1 MDVEIRPVTSTKALK
16 QFVSFPY
23 SLYAGNPFW
32 VPPLRVEELQTLR
45 RDKNPAFE
53 FCEAKYWLA
62 FKDGKIVGRI
72 AGILNNAYNKIWG
85 KRAVRFGYLEFIND
99 DQVSEAL
106 LNTLEVWAKGKGA
119 ESVHGPLGFTGL
131 DPEGLLIEGFD
142 EIGNMTT
149 IYNFSYYPVH
159 LEKHGYQK
167 EVDWVEF
174 EVKVP
179 SGIHERLKQF
189 ADVVARRNDL
199 RILEVKSRKEL
210 LPYAK
215 EMFHLLNEAYKGLS
229 DFIPLTEKQ
238 IDMFINRYLK
248 LIHHDYVSVVLDRE
262 GRVAAFGVTIPS
274 LAKALQKARGRL
286 FPLGFIHLLRA
297 LRKNDTVEMLLIAVR
312 PDLQGKGVN
321 ALLMH
326 EYNKI
331 YVRHNILKA
340 ESNPELET
348 NSKVQAQ
355 WKFFDTRQ
363 HKRRRCYVK
372 YL

>member
-1 MDVEIRPVTSTKALK
+1 MDVEIIPVTGIRSLK

-32 VPPLRVEELQTLR
+32 VPPLRFEELQTLR
-45 RDKNPAFE
+45 WDKNPAFE

-62 FKDGKIVGRI
+62 FKDGRVAGRI
-72 AGILNNAYNKIWG
+72 AGILNSTYNETWG
-85 KRAVRFGYLEFIND
+85 KKTLRFGYLEFID
-99 DQVSEAL
+99 DHRVSEAL
-106 LNTLEVWAKGKGA
+106 LRTVENWAKEKGV
-119 ESVHGPLGFTGL
+119 ESVVGPLGFSDL
-131 DPEGLLIEGFD
+131 DPEGMLVEGF
-142 EIGNMTT
+142 EELGNMTT
-149 IYNFSYYPVH
+149 IYNFSYYPIH

-167 EVDWVEF
+167 DVDWLEF
-174 EVKVP
+174 EVRVP
-179 SGIHERLKQF
+179 TGIHEKLKRL
-189 ADVVARRNDL
+189 ADVVARKNNLKVLQVR
-199 RILEVKSRKEL
+199 RRKEL

-215 EMFHLLNEAYKGLS
+215 EIFHLLNESYQGLYGVV
-229 DFIPLTEKQ
+229 PLTEKQ

-248 LIHHDYVSVVLDRE
+248 LIRHDYISVILDRE
-262 GRVAAFGVTIPS
+262 GQVAAFGITLPS
-274 LAKALQKARGRL
+274 LAKALQKAWGRL
-286 FPLGFIHLLRA
+286 FPFGFIHLLRA

-326 EYNKI
+326 EFNKI
-331 YVRHNILKA
+331 YIRHNILKA
-340 ESNPELET
+340 ETNPELET

-372 YL
+372 HI

>member
-1 MDVEIRPVTSTKALK
+1 MDVEIRPVTGIRGLK

-32 VPPLRVEELQTLR
+32 VPPLRFEELQTLR
-45 RDKNPAFE
+45 WDKNPAFE

-62 FKDGKIVGRI
+62 LKDGKVAGRI
-72 AGILNNAYNKIWG
+72 AGILNKTYNETWEK
-85 KRAVRFGYLEFIND
+85 KTLRFGYLEFID
-99 DQVSEAL
+99 DHRVSEAL
-106 LNTLEVWAKGKGA
+106 LRTVESWAKEKGV
-119 ESVHGPLGFTGL
+119 ESVHGPLGFTDL
-131 DPEGLLIEGFD
+131 DPEGMLVEGF
-142 EIGNMTT
+142 EELGNMTT
-149 IYNFSYYPVH
+149 IYNFSYYPLH
-159 LEKHGYQK
+159 LEKHGYRK
-167 EVDWVEF
+167 DVDWVEF

-179 SGIHERLKQF
+179 RGIHDKLKRL
-189 ADVVARRNDL
+189 ADVVARKNNLKVLQVR
-199 RILEVKSRKEL
+199 RRKEL

-215 EMFHLLNEAYKGLS
+215 EIFHVLNESYRGLYGVV
-229 DFIPLTEKQ
+229 PLTEKQ

-248 LIHHDYVSVVLDRE
+248 LIRHDYISVILDRE
-262 GRVAAFGVTIPS
+262 DRVAAFGITLPS
-274 LAKALQKARGRL
+274 LAKALQKAWGRL
-286 FPLGFIHLLRA
+286 FPFGLIHLLRA

-326 EYNKI
+326 EFNKI

-340 ESNPELET
+340 ETNPELET

-372 YL
+372 HI